1 MYDICGEE
9 GLARLPAIIEAI
21 MEILLGDDEISAWL
35 LPSLDI
41 YSDLLGDLREAVSA
55 LTAAD
60 GSRSIDIL
68 LRADVKGKC
77 GSVQ

>member
-1 MYDICGEE
+1 MHEICGEE
-9 GLARLPAIIEAI
+9 GFARLPAIVEAI
-21 MEILLGDDEISAWL
+21 MDILLGDNEISAWL

-68 LRADVKGKC
+68 LRADVKEKC
-77 GSVQ
+77 GSV